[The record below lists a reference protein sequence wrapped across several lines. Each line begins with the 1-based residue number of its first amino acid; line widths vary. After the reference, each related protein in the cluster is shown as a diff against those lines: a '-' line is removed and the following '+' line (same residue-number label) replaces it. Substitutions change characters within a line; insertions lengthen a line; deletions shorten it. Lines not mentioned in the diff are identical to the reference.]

1 MIDILALRHPIDAP
15 PACRYHHE
23 DSVATIDTVDDLI
36 RALDVAPH
44 RAEDLRSRILPP
56 DILELSAGAAKEV
69 KRSSQQLVAVGSRLT
84 ALEDATS
91 QPLSESFELLKTKLD
106 SLSLDLENMSRRL
119 GRYETDIGLFRSRH
133 AREMVREQSGLL
145 AAGFGYRKI
154 HTLTTDDLCELVD
167 SADTHDID
175 ASDLLSF
182 RRADLVLETVDAD
195 DPCYLAVE
203 ISFTV
208 DTRNTQRAVRNACLL
223 KRFTGKRAQPVVAG
237 VRKDRRVDPEIDA
250 GIVSW
255 FDVQEPGL
263 ETD

>member
-1 MIDILALRHPIDAP
+1 M
-15 PACRYHHE
+15 
-23 DSVATIDTVDDLI
+23 ATIDTVDDLI
-36 RALDVAPH
+36 RALDETPH
-44 RAEDLRSRILPP
+44 GAEDLRSRIFPP

-69 KRSSQQLVAVGSRLT
+69 KRSSDQLVDVGSRLT
-84 ALEDATS
+84 ALEEVTS
-91 QPLSESFELLKTKLD
+91 QPLYESFELLKTKLD
-106 SLSLDLENMSRRL
+106 SLSLTLENMTRRL

-145 AAGFGYRKI
+145 AAGLGYRKI
-154 HTLTTDDLCELVD
+154 QTLTTDDLCDLVD
-167 SADTHDID
+167 NADTHDID

-182 RRADLVLETVDAD
+182 RRADLVLEAVHAD

-208 DTRNTQRAVRNACLL
+208 DTRDTKRAIRNACLL
-223 KRFTGKRAQPVVAG
+223 NRFTGKRAQPVVAG
-237 VRKDRRVDPEIDA
+237 VRKDRCVDPELDA

-255 FDVQEPGL
+255 FDVDEPGL